1 MHYAKNKGGQ
11 TVLPN
16 QKESST
22 KAASSL
28 TTSSYENPW
37 IHLLEGWT
45 LESEHVQ
52 NFYGMVY
59 LLINKETKR
68 KYIGKKFFWSKV
80 TRSVK
85 GKKKKV
91 LVESDWKK
99 YYGSNKE
106 LKEELAEGAE
116 FERYVVHLCESKTEC
131 AYWEMDYQIRCEALL
146 TEEYYNQFI
155 GGKIN
160 GKWLK
165 KKK

>member
-1 MHYAKNKGGQ
+1 M
-11 TVLPN
+11 PN
-16 QKESST
+16 QKESSM
-22 KAASSL
+22 KVESSL
-28 TTSSYENPW
+28 TTASYENPW
-37 IHLLEGWT
+37 IHLLEGWA

-106 LKEELAEGAE
+106 LKEELANGAE
-116 FERYVVHLCESKTEC
+116 FERYLVQLCESKTEC

-160 GKWLK
+160 GKWLRK
-165 KKK
+165 K

>member
-1 MHYAKNKGGQ
+1 M
-11 TVLPN
+11 PN

-22 KAASSL
+22 KAMSSL
-28 TTSSYENPW
+28 TTASYDNPW
-37 IHLLEGWT
+37 IHLLEGWA

-68 KYIGKKFFWSKV
+68 KYIGKKFFWSKK
-80 TRSVK
+80 TLPPLKGQKRKRRS
-85 GKKKKV
+85 

-106 LKEELAEGAE
+106 LKEELAKGVE
-116 FERYVVHLCESKTEC
+116 FERYVVQLCETKTEC

-146 TEEYYNQFI
+146 TEEYYNDFI

-165 KKK
+165 KKDTL

>member
-1 MHYAKNKGGQ
+1 M
-11 TVLPN
+11 PN
-16 QKESST
+16 QKESSSKVT
-22 KAASSL
+22 SSL
-28 TTSSYENPW
+28 TTASYENPW
-37 IHLLEGWT
+37 IHLLEGWA

-106 LKEELAEGAE
+106 LKEELANGAE
-116 FERYVVHLCESKTEC
+116 FERYLVQLCESKTEC

-165 KKK
+165 KREGTN

>member
-1 MHYAKNKGGQ
+1 M
-11 TVLPN
+11 
-16 QKESST
+16 
-22 KAASSL
+22 L
-28 TTSSYENPW
+28 TQSSYENPW
-37 IHLLEGWT
+37 IHLLEGWA

-52 NFYGMVY
+52 PYYGMVY

-106 LKEELAEGAE
+106 LKEELANGAE

-165 KKK
+165 KKES

>member
-1 MHYAKNKGGQ
+1 
-11 TVLPN
+11 L
-16 QKESST
+16 
-22 KAASSL
+22 L
-28 TTSSYENPW
+28 TQSSYDNPW
-37 IHLLEGWT
+37 IHLLEGWA

-52 NFYGMVY
+52 NYYGMVY

-106 LKEELAEGAE
+106 LKEELANGAE
-116 FERYVVHLCESKTEC
+116 FERYVVHLCKSKTEC

-165 KKK
+165 RNLIT

>member
-1 MHYAKNKGGQ
+1 
-11 TVLPN
+11 LPN
-16 QKESST
+16 QKESSSKVT
-22 KAASSL
+22 SSL
-28 TTSSYENPW
+28 TTASYENPW
-37 IHLLEGWT
+37 IHLLEGWA

-106 LKEELAEGAE
+106 LKEELANGAE
-116 FERYVVHLCESKTEC
+116 FERYLVQLCESKTEC

-165 KKK
+165 KREGTN

>member
-1 MHYAKNKGGQ
+1 MK
-11 TVLPN
+11 V
-16 QKESST
+16 E
-22 KAASSL
+22 SSL
-28 TTSSYENPW
+28 TTASYENPW
-37 IHLLEGWT
+37 IHLLEGWA

-106 LKEELAEGAE
+106 LKEELANGAE
-116 FERYVVHLCESKTEC
+116 FERYLVQLCESKTEC

-160 GKWLK
+160 GKWLRK
-165 KKK
+165 K

>member
-1 MHYAKNKGGQ
+1 M
-11 TVLPN
+11 
-16 QKESST
+16 
-22 KAASSL
+22 L
-28 TTSSYENPW
+28 TQSSYENPW
-37 IHLLEGWT
+37 IHLLEGWA

-52 NFYGMVY
+52 PYYGMVY

-106 LKEELAEGAE
+106 LKEELANGAQ

-165 KKK
+165 RNLIT

>member
-1 MHYAKNKGGQ
+1 M
-11 TVLPN
+11 PN

-22 KAASSL
+22 KGTSSL
-28 TTSSYENPW
+28 TTASYENPW
-37 IHLLEGWT
+37 IHLLEGWA

-106 LKEELAEGAE
+106 LKEELANGAE
-116 FERYVVHLCESKTEC
+116 FERYLVQLCESKTEC

-165 KKK
+165 KKDDEKS

>member
-1 MHYAKNKGGQ
+1 
-11 TVLPN
+11 LPN

-22 KAASSL
+22 KGTSSL
-28 TTSSYENPW
+28 TTASYENPW
-37 IHLLEGWT
+37 IHLLEGWA

-106 LKEELAEGAE
+106 LKEELANGAE
-116 FERYVVHLCESKTEC
+116 FERYLVQLCESKTEC

-160 GKWLK
+160 GKWLRK
-165 KKK
+165 K

>member
-1 MHYAKNKGGQ
+1 
-11 TVLPN
+11 LPN
-16 QKESST
+16 QKESSM
-22 KAASSL
+22 KVESSL
-28 TTSSYENPW
+28 TTASYENPW
-37 IHLLEGWT
+37 IHLLEGWA

-106 LKEELAEGAE
+106 LKEELANGAE
-116 FERYVVHLCESKTEC
+116 FERYLVQLCESKTEC

-160 GKWLK
+160 GKWLRK
-165 KKK
+165 K

>member
-1 MHYAKNKGGQ
+1 MLTQ
-11 TVLPN
+11 
-16 QKESST
+16 SSN
-22 KAASSL
+22 
-28 TTSSYENPW
+28 ENPW
-37 IHLLEGWT
+37 IHLLEGWA

-52 NFYGMVY
+52 PYYGMVY

-106 LKEELAEGAE
+106 LKEELANGAE

-165 KKK
+165 RNLIT

>member
-1 MHYAKNKGGQ
+1 M
-11 TVLPN
+11 
-16 QKESST
+16 
-22 KAASSL
+22 L
-28 TTSSYENPW
+28 TQSSYENPW
-37 IHLLEGWT
+37 IHLLEGWA

-52 NFYGMVY
+52 PYYGMVY

-106 LKEELAEGAE
+106 LKEELANGAE

-165 KKK
+165 RNLIT

>member
-1 MHYAKNKGGQ
+1 M
-11 TVLPN
+11 
-16 QKESST
+16 
-22 KAASSL
+22 L
-28 TTSSYENPW
+28 TQSSYDNPW
-37 IHLLEGWT
+37 IHLLEGYA
-45 LESEHVQ
+45 LESEGVQ
-52 NFYGMVY
+52 NYYGMVY

-99 YYGSNKE
+99 YYGSNKQ
-106 LKEELAEGAE
+106 LKEELANGAE
-116 FERYVVHLCESKTEC
+116 FERYVVHLCETKTEC

-165 KKK
+165 KKDT

>member
-1 MHYAKNKGGQ
+1 M
-11 TVLPN
+11 PN

-22 KAASSL
+22 KVTSSL
-28 TTSSYENPW
+28 TTASYENPW
-37 IHLLEGWT
+37 IHLLEGWA

-106 LKEELAEGAE
+106 LKEELANGAE
-116 FERYVVHLCESKTEC
+116 FERYLVQLCESKTEC

-165 KKK
+165 KR

>member
-1 MHYAKNKGGQ
+1 
-11 TVLPN
+11 L
-16 QKESST
+16 
-22 KAASSL
+22 L
-28 TTSSYENPW
+28 TQSSYDNPW
-37 IHLLEGWT
+37 IHLLEGYA
-45 LESEHVQ
+45 LESEGVQ
-52 NFYGMVY
+52 NYYGMVY

-99 YYGSNKE
+99 YYGSNKQ
-106 LKEELAEGAE
+106 LKEELANGAE
-116 FERYVVHLCESKTEC
+116 FERYVVHLCETKTEC

-165 KKK
+165 KKDT

>member
-1 MHYAKNKGGQ
+1 M
-11 TVLPN
+11 PN

-22 KAASSL
+22 KGMSPL
-28 TTSSYENPW
+28 TTASYENPW
-37 IHLLEGWT
+37 IHLLEGWA

-106 LKEELAEGAE
+106 LKEELANGAE
-116 FERYVVHLCESKTEC
+116 FERYLVQLCESKTEC

-160 GKWLK
+160 GKWLRK
-165 KKK
+165 K

>member
-1 MHYAKNKGGQ
+1 
-11 TVLPN
+11 L
-16 QKESST
+16 
-22 KAASSL
+22 L
-28 TTSSYENPW
+28 TQSSYENPW
-37 IHLLEGWT
+37 IHLLEGWA

-52 NFYGMVY
+52 PYYGMVY

-80 TRSVK
+80 IRSVK

-91 LVESDWKK
+91 LIESDWKK

-106 LKEELAEGAE
+106 LKEELANGAE

-165 KKK
+165 RNLIT

>member
-1 MHYAKNKGGQ
+1 MHYAPNKGGQ

-22 KAASSL
+22 KGMSPL
-28 TTSSYENPW
+28 TTASYENPW
-37 IHLLEGWT
+37 IHLLEGWA

-52 NFYGMVY
+52 NYYGMVY

-106 LKEELAEGAE
+106 LKEELANGAE
-116 FERYVVHLCESKTEC
+116 FERYLVQLCESKTEC

-160 GKWLK
+160 GKWLRK
-165 KKK
+165 K

>member
-1 MHYAKNKGGQ
+1 
-11 TVLPN
+11 L
-16 QKESST
+16 
-22 KAASSL
+22 L
-28 TTSSYENPW
+28 TQSSYENPW
-37 IHLLEGWT
+37 IHLLEGWA

-52 NFYGMVY
+52 PYYGMVY

-106 LKEELAEGAE
+106 LKEELANGAE

-165 KKK
+165 RNLIT

>member
-1 MHYAKNKGGQ
+1 M
-11 TVLPN
+11 
-16 QKESST
+16 
-22 KAASSL
+22 L
-28 TTSSYENPW
+28 TQSSYDNPW
-37 IHLLEGWT
+37 IHLLEGYA
-45 LESEHVQ
+45 LESEDVQ
-52 NFYGMVY
+52 NYYGMVY

-99 YYGSNKE
+99 YYGSNKQ
-106 LKEELAEGAE
+106 LKEELANGAE
-116 FERYVVHLCESKTEC
+116 FERYVVHLCETKTEC

-165 KKK
+165 KKES